1 MSQEELGEI
10 LGVKKSAIQ
19 KYESG
24 AVTDLKASTIRI
36 LCETFHTYPWFFVS
50 PEHHKLIEEIIR
62 KINEGTGE
70 GKRVSQSEMV
80 MDQLV
85 QKQRVHDVLALVA
98 TATELTDKGFERLIS
113 YAAELRQIKE
123 YMGDIRPR
131 Q

>member
-24 AVTDLKASTIRI
+24 TVTDLKASTIRI

-50 PEHHKLIEEIIR
+50 SEHHSIISETIR
-62 KINEGTGE
+62 KLNESVKEGE
-70 GKRVSQSEMV
+70 RIVESDRIMSHLAM
-80 MDQLV
+80 
-85 QKQRVHDVLALVA
+85 KQREHDVFTLVL
-98 TATELTDKGFERLIS
+98 TAAELTDKGFDRLIS